1 MAAGTILTNAGAA
14 AASQPVQMLTTT
26 WDTFNHMYFM
36 YQMLSAIEILI
47 VAFLFWTFRPYI
59 PFVVS
64 KIWTH
69 LPVVGL
75 MNRVRNTAP
84 FGGFTLRN
92 GMYRKE
98 MKNTTMYYVKKYLGS
113 FFFMGCS
120 FDIVHID
127 RGFVQDPI
135 MNKYVVSLTAQGYP
149 RWRDI
154 EDALFVNDID
164 PILGTEVQKDVA
176 QYIAEGYGCRDY
188 KELKEFLNPYG
199 LTKTALIYAPKYSN
213 IPQDSLLGFGKNAPP
228 GALAAWVDHWF
239 EFTKPDIEK
248 DKIMEWLPYVLLI
261 IAICLGG
268 YILAAAV
275 QHGHG

>member
-1 MAAGTILTNAGAA
+1 MAAGLITVSSTAA
-14 AASQPVQMLTTT
+14 AQPVELLTST
-26 WDTFNHMYFM
+26 WQTFNHYFFM

-47 VAFLFWTFRPYI
+47 IAFLFWVFRPYI

-84 FGGFTLRN
+84 FGGFILRN

-113 FFFMGCS
+113 FFFMGCP

-135 MNKYVVSLTAQGYP
+135 MNKYIASLTAQGYP
-149 RWRDI
+149 RWRDMQ
-154 EDALFVNDID
+154 DALDVNDID
-164 PILGTEVQKDVA
+164 PMSPITLQ
-176 QYIAEGYGCRDY
+176 IAEGYGCKDY
-188 KELKEFLNPYG
+188 KDLRDFLNPYG
-199 LTKTALIYAPKYSN
+199 LTKTTMLYAPKYSN
-213 IPQDSLLGFGKNAPP
+213 IPQDSLLAFGKNAPP
-228 GALAAWVDHWF
+228 GTIAAWIDHWF
-239 EFTKPDIEK
+239 EYTKPDIEK
-248 DKIMEWLPYVLLI
+248 DKIMEWLPYIALI
-261 IAICLGG
+261 IVICIGG
-268 YILAAAV
+268 YILAMAV
-275 QHGHG
+275 QHGHTAVGA